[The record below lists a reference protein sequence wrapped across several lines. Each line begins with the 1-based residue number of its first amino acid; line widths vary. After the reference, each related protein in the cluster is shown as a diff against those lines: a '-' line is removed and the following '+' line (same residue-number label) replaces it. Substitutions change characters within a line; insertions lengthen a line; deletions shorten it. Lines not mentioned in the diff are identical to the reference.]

1 MSLLSSGTTG
11 ATAGDEEWGKRGRGG
26 VRFVMSH
33 EVATGEEVVRT
44 RRRREQGDSPYTAG
58 DKFIHFQKHSR

>member
-1 MSLLSSGTTG
+1 MRNGG
-11 ATAGDEEWGKRGRGG
+11 ERVRG
-26 VRFVMSH
+26 VRLVMSH

-58 DKFIHFQKHSR
+58 DKFIHFQKHCR